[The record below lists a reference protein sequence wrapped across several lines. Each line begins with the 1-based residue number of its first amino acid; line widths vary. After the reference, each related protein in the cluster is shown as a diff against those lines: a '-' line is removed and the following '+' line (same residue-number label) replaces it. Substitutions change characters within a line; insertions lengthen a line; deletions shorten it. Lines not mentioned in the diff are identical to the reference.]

1 MIIVVSDDS
10 MIKVVD
16 DNKNLNIFAKDTNKK
31 LKKKRVLLYPHKSL
45 FIVNVFFS
53 FICFFFLIQFLHS
66 KFRFIRN

>member
-31 LKKKRVLLYPHKSL
+31 LKKKRVLFYPHKSL
-45 FIVNVFFS
+45 FIVNFFSLSFVFF
-53 FICFFFLIQFLHS
+53 
-66 KFRFIRN
+66 

>member
-31 LKKKRVLLYPHKSL
+31 LKKKRVLFYPHKSL

-53 FICFFFLIQFLHS
+53 FICFFLNSISSFKI
-66 KFRFIRN
+66 

>member
-31 LKKKRVLLYPHKSL
+31 LKKKRVLL
-45 FIVNVFFS
+45 
-53 FICFFFLIQFLHS
+53 
-66 KFRFIRN
+66 